1 MKPNLFSYVCLV
13 LSIGNATVARG
24 DSFDQ
29 LLPKVPPSANVLVLI
44 DVERTLASP
53 LAQADGWGKKLELA
67 YVSRPIFLPPEA
79 TKLVMAASLEPG
91 NNFQRHWELAVMEL
105 SDPMSMR
112 SIARSEGGYVD
123 TINGAQVAW
132 TPSDAYFVSL
142 ADREL
147 GVMFPADR
155 QFVSRWIGYAT
166 KNTRVMLSEYLRQA
180 TRLANEQ
187 IQILMAIDLTDVAQ
201 PHELAQ
207 KAEDS
212 PLLRKTNLPT
222 EQIVSILGSLRGAT
236 LRIAIGNDAQ
246 AQLRIDFDKDVTP

>member
-1 MKPNLFSYVCLV
+1 MKLKHFSYVCLV
-13 LSIGNATVARG
+13 LSIGNATVVRG

-91 NNFQRHWELAVMEL
+91 NNFQRHWELAVMQL

-123 TINGAQVAW
+123 TVNGVVYLIGIAHDRKELERATNHARAV
-132 TPSDAYFVSL
+132 PYVRKVVSHVRL
-142 ADREL
+142 MTAPL
-147 GVMFPADR
+147 G
-155 QFVSRWIGYAT
+155 
-166 KNTRVMLSEYLRQA
+166 
-180 TRLANEQ
+180 
-187 IQILMAIDLTDVAQ
+187 
-201 PHELAQ
+201 
-207 KAEDS
+207 
-212 PLLRKTNLPT
+212 
-222 EQIVSILGSLRGAT
+222 
-236 LRIAIGNDAQ
+236 
-246 AQLRIDFDKDVTP
+246 